1 MFNMVIAFEVVFI
14 MQFSMTSSNELKYY
28 MEEITRLQYIS
39 LLEMDNPPINEETL
53 IQFVFD
59 VASLIT

>member
-1 MFNMVIAFEVVFI
+1 MNGSLHQISAWR
-14 MQFSMTSSNELKYY
+14 LKY
-28 MEEITRLQYIS
+28 EYIS

-59 VASLIT
+59 LASLIT